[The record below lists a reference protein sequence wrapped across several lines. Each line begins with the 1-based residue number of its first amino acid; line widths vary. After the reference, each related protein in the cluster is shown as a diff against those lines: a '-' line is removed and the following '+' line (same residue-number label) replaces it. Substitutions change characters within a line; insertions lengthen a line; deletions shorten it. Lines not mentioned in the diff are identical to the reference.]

1 MNKEILNSYIDN
13 IYKDHAPFTSIYFAV
28 GSACHCQVYDNET
41 RKWSLTPDKQQEFP
55 VFLQNLKTQRPF
67 DPLHIFLID
76 PSLEKH
82 PYMVCD
88 DVNSSEDWNAN
99 DLLNPGWICNGD
111 VYHNQESN
119 IHVYCIKECV
129 TYPEDHFAYYHH
141 EGTPKQL
148 DLEQILNKIHIYA
161 IKENWFFVFHD
172 YSGRNIEQL
181 ALHYDSFIGMHK
193 SHIIYGLG
201 AREDG
206 GCYIDL
212 TKPACDFLY
221 SFDDNSVKVFNP
233 YLFEDNIY
241 DLKNHL
247 DMIQH
252 FFSNRD
258 YMCALD
264 QSKMFIKNKKKKI
277 THYVDIFRRIKILCS
292 DNEINFS
299 EYDYKDIK
307 NKYKIPFETY
317 IEIKQYDELFNVMK
331 FILNQELLYF
341 FNIFYKNSNEIVD
354 ILFNMII
361 QEKDPYKWTNIFK
374 LTCEQCIID
383 TDMIQLF

>member
-1 MNKEILNSYIDN
+1 MNKEILNKYIDD
-13 IYKDHAPFTSIYFAV
+13 IYKEHAPFTSIYMAI
-28 GSACHCQVYDNET
+28 GCAAHCQIYDNVT
-41 RKWSLTPDKQQEFP
+41 GKWSLTPELQQEFP

-88 DVNSSEDWNAN
+88 DVNVSENWELNV
-99 DLLNPGWICNGD
+99 LLNPEWICDGNI
-111 VYHNQESN
+111 YHNVDSN
-119 IHVYCIKECV
+119 IHVYCIREAV
-129 TYPEDHFAYYHH
+129 TYPNDNFAYYNHDAEH
-141 EGTPKQL
+141 MQL

-172 YSGRNIEQL
+172 YSGRNITQL
-181 ALHYDSFIGMHK
+181 AQHYDFFLNHHK

-221 SFDDNSVKVFNP
+221 IFDEISIKVFNP
-233 YLFEDNIY
+233 YMFEDNIFE
-241 DLKNHL
+241 LKKYL
-247 DMIQH
+247 EYIQH
-252 FFSNRD
+252 HYRNRD
-258 YMCALD
+258 FNCVLE
-264 QSKMFIKNKKKKI
+264 QTKMFMKNKRNI
-277 THYVDIFRRIKILCS
+277 MTHYFDVFRRIKILCS